1 MAKVRKLC
9 GLIAMAVVS
18 AGLGW
23 VAGHGSMT
31 PAVGKEPRFP
41 QLTMAQLTDQQR
53 PLGEAI
59 MKISSV
65 GIAGPYNPMLRSPVL
80 GQRMFDL
87 LDYLRWHSSM
97 PLRLNEF
104 AILITGRIWRSQVE
118 WYAHGP
124 LALKAGLSP
133 EVIADLKA
141 NRRPAAMQPDEAV
154 VYDFVTELSTRH
166 EVSDETFARAKKML
180 GEQQVVDLTAVTG
193 TYVAIAML
201 LAMAEE
207 GVPPGKEAPFGP
219 GDP

>member
-1 MAKVRKLC
+1 MAKISKLY
-9 GLIAMAVVS
+9 GAITVALAS

-23 VAGHGSMT
+23 FAGHGAVA

-65 GIAGPYNPMLRSPVL
+65 GIAGPYNPLLRSPVF

-87 LDYLRWHSSM
+87 LDYLRWHTSL

-104 AILITGRIWRSQVE
+104 AILITGRLWRSQVE

-141 NRRPAAMQPDEAV
+141 NRRPAAMQPDEAA
-154 VYDFVTELSTRH
+154 VYDFVTELSVRH
-166 EVSDETFARAKKML
+166 EVSDETFARAKRLL

-193 TYVAIAML
+193 TYVTVAML